1 MNKESYV
8 VKKGQIISSYEFF
21 SEGPRGKI
29 RKVIAYQEIPGD
41 ELIFNLA
48 FGDINEMGEIDDL
61 AISNNSDA
69 RKILI
74 TVAKTAIDFLQGKDD
89 VKILATGST
98 PARTRLYQMG
108 ITQFWEEISTL
119 LEVKGYYVDQWR
131 PFEKGINYEA
141 FLVARKQISN
151 FTL

>member
-74 TVAKTAIDFLQGKDD
+74 TVAKTAIEKSSKTKSKKDFSEMNFEERAAFYAESLYFKKKKEDAITFLKSHPVPKDLF
-89 VKILATGST
+89 KKTS
-98 PARTRLYQMG
+98 
-108 ITQFWEEISTL
+108 
-119 LEVKGYYVDQWR
+119 
-131 PFEKGINYEA
+131 
-141 FLVARKQISN
+141 
-151 FTL
+151 